1 MMEKLIMT
9 KEKDTTRKRSKV
21 KGKMKVQ
28 QVTKQKDYKKV
39 EPEESSRK
47 NIKMNEYEKKIGIS
61 QF

>member
-1 MMEKLIMT
+1 MT